1 MKTWKQLV
9 HFLPAALYCALIF
22 FLSSGPISL
31 HLKFFYWDKGWHWL
45 EFSILGFLL
54 AYGFFRVLE
63 NRPPLSIYLTF
74 MTGAL
79 IGLSDEVHQLFV
91 PGRNCDWKDWL
102 ADLSG
107 ILAGLIVYLVLDR
120 KLKSRKIPQPSTPQ
134 S

>member
-1 MKTWKQLV
+1 MKNWKRLV
-9 HFLPAALYCALIF
+9 YFLPSALYCALIF
-22 FLSSGPISL
+22 FLSSGPINL

-54 AYGFFRVLE
+54 AYGFFQVLQD
-63 NRPPLSIYLTF
+63 RLPLSIYLTF

-79 IGLSDEVHQLFV
+79 IGLGDEIHQLFV

-107 ILAGLIVYLVLDR
+107 ILAGLVIYLVLDR
-120 KLKSRKIPQPSTPQ
+120 KLKSRKNHQ
-134 S
+134 SSVV